1 MEAPNAGV
9 IGEIG
14 DFRQTTRQNSKT
26 WTAASVVNLV
36 WSQVYHSER
45 PALFAALFAMMQC
58 IVRVRQRELYTCLES
73 SFCSLF
79 ACVLCFHVGANISIS
94 FNFIESLLLSK

>member
-1 MEAPNAGV
+1 MEAPDAGV

-26 WTAASVVNLV
+26 WTASSVVNLV
-36 WSQVYHSER
+36 WSQVYHGER

-58 IVRVRQRELYTCLES
+58 IVRVRQRELILVLNL
-73 SFCSLF
+73 LF
-79 ACVLCFHVGANISIS
+79 VVCMCFL
-94 FNFIESLLLSK
+94 FFT